1 MVTFVPR
8 SRIERIR
15 DNIRLRQYD
24 MSAHAMEEL
33 AEDDLDVEDVERA
46 ILTGT
51 IVRIEREDPRGTKY
65 VIHGL
70 AVDGITLVG
79 AVGRFTST
87 GRFLIITTY
96 EVTEPEE

>member
-1 MVTFVPR
+1 MSNVPS

-15 DNIRLRQYD
+15 DKIRIRQYD
-24 MSAHAMEEL
+24 MSAHAMEEM
-33 AEDDLDVEDVERA
+33 AEDGLDVEDVERA
-46 ILTGT
+46 ILRGT
-51 IVRIEREDPRGTKY
+51 IVRIERDDPRGTKY

-79 AVGRFTST
+79 AVGRFSST
-87 GRFLIITTY
+87 VRLLIITVY

>member
-1 MVTFVPR
+1 VSNVPR

-15 DNIRLRQYD
+15 DKIRLRQYD
-24 MSAHAMEEL
+24 MSAHAMQEM
-33 AEDDLDVEDVERA
+33 AEDGLDVEDVERA
-46 ILTGT
+46 ILRGT
-51 IVRIEREDPRGTKY
+51 IIRMERDDPRGTKY

-70 AVDGITLVG
+70 AVDGITLIG

-87 GRFLIITTY
+87 QRFLIVTTY

>member
-1 MVTFVPR
+1 
-8 SRIERIR
+8 
-15 DNIRLRQYD
+15 
-24 MSAHAMEEL
+24 MSAHAMEEM
-33 AEDDLDVEDVERA
+33 AEDGLDVEDVERT
-46 ILTGT
+46 ILRGT
-51 IVRIEREDPRGTKY
+51 IVRIEREDPRGTKC

-87 GRFLIITTY
+87 ERFLIITVY